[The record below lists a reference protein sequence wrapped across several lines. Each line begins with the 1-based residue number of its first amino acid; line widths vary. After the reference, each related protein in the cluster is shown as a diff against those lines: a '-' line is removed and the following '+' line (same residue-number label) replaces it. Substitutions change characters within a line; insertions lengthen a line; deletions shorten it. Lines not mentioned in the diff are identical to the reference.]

1 VERTNGFISFHFILE
16 KSGTFF
22 PSHTVVPPIQQS
34 ITEKGHVAMDVS
46 TVTSHTHPDQGA
58 QSMEP
63 TPSSGIAHGWQ
74 IVRLG
79 LVLWLLSL
87 LFVPAV
93 AFASPLPAVADLPAD
108 AAVVS
113 QQDPLGDLVAGAL
126 DAVEQLRILV
136 WIACAGG
143 LCGFLILWAGQ
154 AVWPQAYG
162 QVRGFM
168 RDGIIFIIVFLFAYE
183 WLISQAK

>member
-1 VERTNGFISFHFILE
+1 
-16 KSGTFF
+16 
-22 PSHTVVPPIQQS
+22 
-34 ITEKGHVAMDVS
+34 MDIS
-46 TVTSHTHPDQGA
+46 TVTLPNTTPQGQPMEEPPPSRSA
-58 QSMEP
+58 QW
-63 TPSSGIAHGWQ
+63 WQ
-74 IVRLG
+74 MARLA
-79 LVLWLLSL
+79 LALWLFSL

-93 AFASPLPAVADLPAD
+93 AFASPLPAVAELSAD
-108 AAVVS
+108 TAVVS